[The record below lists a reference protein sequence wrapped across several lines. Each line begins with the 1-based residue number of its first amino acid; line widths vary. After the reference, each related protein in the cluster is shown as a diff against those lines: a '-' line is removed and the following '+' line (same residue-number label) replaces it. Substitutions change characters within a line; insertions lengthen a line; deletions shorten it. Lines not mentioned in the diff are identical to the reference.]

1 MADVI
6 MKSDIQLLA
15 DNPKALSR
23 FCELLEQ
30 HATVCALNR
39 EILKESESLR
49 IQVAA
54 ARAIKFS
61 TDRLLDF
68 HRKKTHPRLLMCA
81 DAIGRE
87 RGQRT
92 GQEAGQRS
100 ILEARKFASMQLA
113 NNAPW
118 LGEVEAEEDD

>member
-1 MADVI
+1 

-15 DNPKALSR
+15 ENPQALAR
-23 FCELLEQ
+23 FCELLAE

-100 ILEARKFASMQLA
+100 ILEAQEYSKLQLKHS
-113 NNAPW
+113 APW
-118 LGEVEAEEDD
+118 LVEAVTEEDGE